1 MIEII
6 NIFFLI
12 FSMIWIYSF
21 PLLQSNL
28 KNNSVINKFTP
39 LEKIS
44 VNLSIFLNFF
54 LILSFYKVNFQYI
67 FIILL
72 ILPLINFF
80 FLKKKIIL
88 QDLIILLFFSF
99 VLSISISSNL
109 KLEWDGAAIWI
120 YKTINFFSGNNFNNL
135 SEIPGAIT
143 YPHLGSY
150 IWAFF
155 WKNSF
160 VNAEYSGRIFYI
172 FCFCLSIL
180 LIVGLLKNK
189 LLNKILLI
197 SATLIISLDYYLF
210 AGYQEYLVF
219 STLIFI
225 FYFYFKYFYRKEK
238 IFLVPIILFINSILW
253 IKNEASFF
261 VLFLFLFIFTH
272 HLVSKNKIK
281 KEIILIGI
289 FFIFTLL
296 IKNLIFYISF
306 NELNTGWY
314 GYEINEIGVIFSID
328 YIFERTSSIITNI
341 VVALIKC
348 KIYLIFFLTMLFFYS
363 KENLRILLPFVFFLL
378 LNLILIFFIY
388 FLTNDPNWR
397 TYQATT
403 IDRLL
408 MQTSGVY
415 LFPVYFIL
423 KKKFKLQ

>member
-1 MIEII
+1 MTEIT

-28 KNNSVINKFTP
+28 KNNSVINKFTT

-54 LILSFYKVNFQYI
+54 LIFSFYKVNFQYI

-109 KLEWDGAAIWI
+109 KLEWDGAATWI
-120 YKTINFFSGNNFNNL
+120 YRTINFFSGNNFNNL
-135 SEIPGAIT
+135 SEIPGVIS

-225 FYFYFKYFYRKEK
+225 FYFYFKYFNKKEK

-261 VLFLFLFIFTH
+261 VLFFFLFIFIH

-306 NELNTGWY
+306 NELNAGWY

-348 KIYLIFFLTMLFFYS
+348 KIYLIFFFTMLFFSS
-363 KENLRILLPFVFFLL
+363 KENLRTLLPFVFFLL
-378 LNLILIFFIY
+378 FNLILIFFIY

-397 TYQATT
+397 TYQATA

-408 MQTSGVY
+408 LQTSGVY

>member
-21 PLLQSNL
+21 PLLQSNFKSNL
-28 KNNSVINKFTP
+28 IINQFTP

-44 VNLSIFLNFF
+44 INLSIFLNFF

-72 ILPLINFF
+72 ILPLVNFF
-80 FLKKKIIL
+80 SFKKKIIL
-88 QDLIILLFFSF
+88 QDLVILLFFSF
-99 VLSISISSNL
+99 VLSVSVGSNL

-120 YKTINFFSGNNFNNL
+120 YRTINFFSGNNFNNL
-135 SEIPGAIT
+135 SEIPGVIS

-180 LIVGLLKNK
+180 LIFELQKNK

-197 SATLIISLDYYLF
+197 STSLIISLDYYLF
-210 AGYQEYLVF
+210 GGYQEYLVF
-219 STLIFI
+219 SILIFI
-225 FYFYFKYFYRKEK
+225 FYFYFKYFNRKEK
-238 IFLVPIILFINSILW
+238 IFLVPIILFINAIIW

-261 VLFLFLFIFTH
+261 VLFFFLFIFVH
-272 HLVSKNKIK
+272 HLISKNKIK

-289 FFIFTLL
+289 FFIF
-296 IKNLIFYISF
+296 
-306 NELNTGWY
+306 
-314 GYEINEIGVIFSID
+314 
-328 YIFERTSSIITNI
+328 
-341 VVALIKC
+341 
-348 KIYLIFFLTMLFFYS
+348 
-363 KENLRILLPFVFFLL
+363 LPF
-378 LNLILIFFIY
+378 
-388 FLTNDPNWR
+388 
-397 TYQATT
+397 
-403 IDRLL
+403 
-408 MQTSGVY
+408 
-415 LFPVYFIL
+415 
-423 KKKFKLQ
+423 